1 MIERHG
7 PSNLPQWKEVDR
19 LAALQKFDILDTE
32 PDVEFDSIAR
42 IAAQICNAPI
52 AYISFI
58 DERRQWLKAKIGLD
72 VTERSPGSIDLQPG
86 DAAAGIVH
94 RLRSH
99 STIRASGISPPSTA
113 LPCRPFM
120 PERR

>member
-7 PSNLPQWKEVDR
+7 SSNLPEWKEVDR

-32 PDVEFDSIAR
+32 PDVEFDSIAK

-72 VTERSPGSIDLQPG
+72 LTEVPRETSVCSQAMLQPG
-86 DAAAGIVH
+86 FSIVSDLTH
-94 RLRSH
+94 DPRFRDL
-99 STIRASGISPPSTA
+99 PLSTA

-120 PERR
+120 PEHR